1 MIYFLIP
8 VFNEAENI
16 EELAKNLQEVLPEE
30 ERTYVFVND
39 GSSDETVNRLN
50 RYFEENSLHILNN
63 PGNQGPGY
71 SFQAGFKFI
80 IEELKSGESDAVIT
94 LEGDNT
100 SDLGIL
106 PIMLT
111 LYRSGFNLV
120 LASPYA
126 QGGGFDETTFTRK
139 LTSFTANL
147 ILRLWFDVKVLTL
160 SSFYRIYSP
169 ELLKVLFEKYPVLIR
184 EKGFISKVEIL
195 VKALR
200 SGAKVIEVP
209 MILHSKKRKGKSK
222 LKVMK
227 TTLSYMR
234 FFLFS
239 RV

>member
-16 EELAKNLQEVLPEE
+16 EELAKNLQDVLPDED
-30 ERTYVFVND
+30 RFYIFVND
-39 GSSDETVNRLN
+39 GSTDDTAKLLT
-50 RYFEENSLHILNN
+50 RYFEETKLHILNN
-63 PGNQGPGY
+63 PGNRGPGY
-71 SFQAGFKFI
+71 SFQAGFKFLVQ
-80 IEELKSGESDAVIT
+80 ELGAKETDAIIT

-100 SDLGIL
+100 SDLSIL

-169 ELLKVLFEKYPVLIR
+169 KLLNALIEKYPELIR

-200 SGAKVIEVP
+200 TGAKVIEVP

-239 RV
+239 KV